1 MKNSQQHNI
10 ITYNTK
16 YKNSLIGHLG
26 ILFHESE
33 LGTVIA
39 SMPVTS
45 HTSQPVGYL
54 SGGASLALAESIAG
68 HGSYLLCLENE
79 FPCGIQVSGNHIKS
93 VPIGKLVKG
102 KGQIIHKGNTTHLW
116 HIDIINEEEEIVS
129 TARVVNHII
138 KNKSNKG

>member
-1 MKNSQQHNI
+1 
-10 ITYNTK
+10 
-16 YKNSLIGHLG
+16 
-26 ILFHESE
+26 
-33 LGTVIA
+33 
-39 SMPVTS
+39 MPVTN
-45 HTSQPVGYL
+45 HTSQPFGYL

-129 TARVVNHII
+129 TARFVNHII
-138 KNKSNKG
+138 KSNSNKVSIIICQIMHGNPLQHIKKFYSNITKE